1 MALTSDAI
9 VDFEAESHARGRRAL
24 TQERVA
30 LPVLILLTAVLV
42 LGPLLVLIRTS
53 LTPADSFPLDTL
65 AVTLE
70 NFVAAY
76 GSPATLRIALNTV
89 WYAAG
94 TVLLALALA
103 CAMAWLT
110 ERTDLPGRTAVRVL
124 MFATMTVPPLAL
136 AFGWILLLNPN
147 NGAINV
153 LLRGLLVLEESPF
166 DVYSLEMM
174 IFISAIGLV
183 PTMFVMLCGVFRNM
197 DPQLESAATVLGVGR
212 LQALRR
218 ITLPLLSPGI
228 LSVVIYMLMI
238 MVQAFETPLAIGLT
252 AKVPVLSTRI
262 YLLTQPEARA
272 PAYGLAAAFGI
283 GLLVLAALLLWGYF
297 RATRVGERFRVVTG
311 KGFRPRRLALGRWRL
326 VELAGVGLFFALKL
340 APLLLLLWTSL
351 LPFYRVPSLELL
363 GNLSLA
369 NYAAVLGRSATQR
382 AVLNTIVLMFTSA
395 TLTMLLASLIS
406 WFAVRGKGRT
416 ARCLDVLAFAP
427 LAIPG
432 IVMALAILLLYIRTP
447 LYSTIWIIVLAHV
460 TIFIAF
466 GTRAM
471 NGALVQ
477 IHPELEHAAMASGAP
492 WATALRKIL
501 LPLLWPHFLNGWL
514 WVVAQSMRDLTMPL
528 MLASTSSLVVSSAIW
543 QLWGVGQVPAASAL
557 IVLMTLGLLALVLPV
572 QLHAARSS
580 RTDD

>member
-1 MALTSDAI
+1 VALTTDAI
-9 VDFEAESHARGRRAL
+9 VEFEAEGRARGRRAL

-30 LPVLILLTAVLV
+30 LPILTLLTAVLV

-53 LTPADSFPLDTL
+53 LAPLESFPLDTL
-65 AVTLE
+65 TVTLE
-70 NFVAAY
+70 NFVTAY

-89 WYAAG
+89 WYATG
-94 TVLLALALA
+94 TVLLALAVA
-103 CAMAWLT
+103 CAIAWLT
-110 ERTDLPGRTAVRVL
+110 ERTDLPGRTAIRVL
-124 MFATMTVPPLAL
+124 MFATMTVPQLAL

-153 LLRGLLVLEESPF
+153 LLRGLLGLEDSPF

-326 VELAGVGLFFALKL
+326 VALACLGLFFALKL

-369 NYAAVLGRSATQR
+369 NYASVLGRSATQR
-382 AVLNTIVLMFTSA
+382 AVLNTIILMFTSA

-416 ARCLDVLAFAP
+416 ARWLDVLAFAP

-466 GTRAM
+466 GTRTM
-471 NGALVQ
+471 NGALLQ

-514 WVVAQSMRDLTMPL
+514 WVVAHSMRDLTMPL
-528 MLASTSSLVVSSAIW
+528 MLMSTSSLVVSSAIW

-572 QLHAARSS
+572 QLHATRSS
-580 RTDD
+580 RIDN

>member
-1 MALTSDAI
+1 VALTTDAI
-9 VDFEAESHARGRRAL
+9 VDFEAEGQARGRRAL

-30 LPVLILLTAVLV
+30 LPVLTLLTAVLV
-42 LGPLLVLIRTS
+42 LGPLLVLVRTS
-53 LTPADSFPLDTL
+53 LTPADSFPLDTW

-76 GSPATLRIALNTV
+76 GSPATLRIALNTI

-103 CAMAWLT
+103 CAIAWLT
-110 ERTDLPGRTAVRVL
+110 ERTDLPGRTAIRVL

-153 LLRGLLVLEESPF
+153 LVRGLLGLEDSPF

-174 IFISAIGLV
+174 IFVSAIGLV

-283 GLLVLAALLLWGYF
+283 GLLVLAGLLLWGYF

-326 VELAGVGLFFALKL
+326 VALAGVGLFFMLKL

-369 NYAAVLGRSATQR
+369 NYASVLGRSATQR

-460 TIFIAF
+460 TIFLAF

-471 NGALVQ
+471 NGALLQ

-492 WATALRKIL
+492 WSTALRKIL

-514 WVVAQSMRDLTMPL
+514 WVVAHSMRDLTMPL
-528 MLASTSSLVVSSAIW
+528 MLMSTSSLVVSSAIW

-580 RTDD
+580 RTDN